1 MPLSFYRKMYKVG
14 IKMVHIAHLEIL
26 TIGLLFS
33 SKHPYSCSFS
43 YNTAWAYFLVILLG
57 RRWLRKE
64 ESPWENVQI
73 VGSKQGK
80 EDFSLQISLT
90 LLQNSTSYFCSA
102 CDAGN
107 GFGSMRWTFGV
118 YILLYSKYVTRTR
131 RLGET
136 LIIIRRRYGNM
147 CYLI

>member
-1 MPLSFYRKMYKVG
+1 M
-14 IKMVHIAHLEIL
+14 
-26 TIGLLFS
+26 
-33 SKHPYSCSFS
+33 
-43 YNTAWAYFLVILLG
+43 
-57 RRWLRKE
+57 
-64 ESPWENVQI
+64 QI

-90 LLQNSTSYFCSA
+90 LLQNSTSYFCSFCA

-118 YILLYSKYVTRTR
+118 YILLYSKYVTRTK